1 MNSIE
6 FTEDEKET
14 HLRQL
19 VESADLIDALI
30 AAGDRSDEQRDTMDR
45 NVRHIGIM
53 CAMPHLA
60 GEDLEPFR
68 AAQSRGSAWLHV

>member
-1 MNSIE
+1 MHE
-6 FTEDEKET
+6 YTPQDVAQ
-14 HLRQL
+14 HM
-19 VESADLIDALI
+19 SALQDSANLIDALI

-60 GEDLEPFR
+60 GNDLTPYTD
-68 AAQSRGSAWLHV
+68 AASRGSAWLAQN